1 MRMVFSIHLN
11 FIEFLLLV
19 IEDIIWGIE
28 YKNNE
33 STFVFAL
40 YINYLSLIIWWTDS
54 GYNLDHPVDIKI
66 CKELMLGGSMLLFVL
81 FL

>member
-40 YINYLSLIIWWTDS
+40 YINYLSLII
-54 GYNLDHPVDIKI
+54 
-66 CKELMLGGSMLLFVL
+66 
-81 FL
+81 